1 MKVVY
6 YRFTPGVFDQSQPPQ
21 SVLLEVKVEGA
32 PTSVTL
38 ELQPPGNVLVLKDD
52 GTGGDKQAGDKIFTV
67 KLTAADVL
75 NNFTPDDV
83 NRNFV
88 GELMLKQ
95 GNVTAGPSHVF
106 ADILTPDIQPV
117 QIKQISN
124 TVQYSEHLVNIFDQ
138 SFFSTFSIA
147 ALTTKFYQN
156 FDDSYDFINVI
167 YEFPHLENRHHF
179 GTKSTIQGIG
189 ITPFDQDAAHGS
201 AGRLIGCTVFPIP
214 SMFDGAAPTYQHEL
228 GHQWINFLKVP
239 PLDMGIPH
247 YPLSDLAACI
257 MGWSK
262 AGGQG
267 LNFNFQLKPV
277 GNDFELVADP
287 NPKVYSD
294 LSLYLMGL
302 LPANQVKDHF
312 VFKNQDHALAPG
324 PVLASELTKVSIN
337 DIIQKSGARV
347 PDASKA
353 QKKFRVATIIV
364 SRDGLLPE
372 KTMRFY
378 DRFSVRAE
386 GTQTVSYSDGLAKGQ
401 TKPFYLT
408 TQQLGRLDTR
418 IKRRILVDSSRD
430 GGVWWFPQNGPF
442 NPAANH
448 QGKALADHLR
458 SLGHKVDELPRPTT
472 ITAGLLASYDIVIR
486 ASSVSNYSQAE
497 ITAYQNYV
505 KQGGGLL
512 LLAEFGPSDGLAL
525 SFGLKFEG
533 RTRGNNLLN
542 NFTPH
547 PVTQGVGQLPY
558 LVGGGLTKAPAGAQI
573 LGKLSGQSFLDLNNN
588 GVKDAGEPAGPSVL
602 GVMPYGQG
610 RIVFCGDTNLWET
623 VPQPLTKNV
632 VKWLTD
638 P

>member
-1 MKVVY
+1 
-6 YRFTPGVFDQSQPPQ
+6 
-21 SVLLEVKVEGA
+21 
-32 PTSVTL
+32 
-38 ELQPPGNVLVLKDD
+38 
-52 GTGGDKQAGDKIFTV
+52 
-67 KLTAADVL
+67 
-75 NNFTPDDV
+75 
-83 NRNFV
+83 
-88 GELMLKQ
+88 
-95 GNVTAGPSHVF
+95 
-106 ADILTPDIQPV
+106 
-117 QIKQISN
+117 
-124 TVQYSEHLVNIFDQ
+124 
-138 SFFSTFSIA
+138 
-147 ALTTKFYQN
+147 
-156 FDDSYDFINVI
+156 VI

-179 GTKSTIQGIG
+179 GTRSTVQGIG
-189 ITPFDQDAAHGS
+189 ITPFDQDGMHGS
-201 AGRLIGCTVFPIP
+201 AGRLMGITVFPIP
-214 SMFDGAAPTYQHEL
+214 AMFDGAAPTYQHEL
-228 GHQWINFLKVP
+228 GHQWINFLNVS
-239 PLDMGIPH
+239 PLDLGVPH

-267 LNFNFQLKPV
+267 LDFNFQLKPV
-277 GNDFELVADP
+277 GNNFELAADP

-312 VFKNQDHALAPG
+312 VFKNQDHAQAPG
-324 PVLASELTKVSIN
+324 PVQAGELAKVSIN
-337 DIIQKSGARV
+337 DVIQKLGARV
-347 PDASKA
+347 PDAGKA
-353 QKKFRVATIIV
+353 QKKFRIATIIV
-364 SRDGLLPE
+364 SRDGLLSE
-372 KTMRFY
+372 KMMRFY
-378 DRFSVRAE
+378 DRFSARAE

-401 TKPFYLT
+401 TKPFYLA

-430 GGVWWFPQNGPF
+430 GGVWWFPQSGPF
-442 NPAANH
+442 NPAADH
-448 QGKALADHLR
+448 QGKALAEHLR

-472 ITAGLLASYDIVIR
+472 ITAGLLAGYDIVIR
-486 ASSVSNYSQAE
+486 ASSISSYSQAE
-497 ITAYQNYV
+497 ITAYQDYV

-512 LLAEFGPSDGLAL
+512 LLAEFGPPDGLAL

-558 LVGGGLTKAPAGAQI
+558 QVGGGLTKAPAGAQV

-588 GVKDAGEPAGPSVL
+588 SVKDAGEPAGPAVL
-602 GVMPYGQG
+602 GVMLYGQG